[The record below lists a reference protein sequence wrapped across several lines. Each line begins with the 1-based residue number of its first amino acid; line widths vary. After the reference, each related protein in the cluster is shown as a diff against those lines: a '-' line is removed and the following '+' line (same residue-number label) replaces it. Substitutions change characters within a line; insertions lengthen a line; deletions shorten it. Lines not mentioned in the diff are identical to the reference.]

1 MKTLKK
7 YWIHLFNILLA
18 VFVFLL
24 IWYIAK
30 VYPFGPKPL
39 GASDGL
45 VQFKPMIYDV
55 IAKLKLGTLGTYSFN
70 NGLGN
75 PVIFNILYYV
85 SSPLNLICLLF
96 NSPNVMYLV
105 VTTLKVA
112 FTALNI
118 SIYASSKTNKKIA
131 ITIACLSYCFC
142 GWFLIYYYYSSF
154 VDIFMMFPLFQFGLE
169 RLFTKKK
176 NGIYIFSLSYMII
189 SNFYLTFPVCI
200 YTILYFI
207 IHEIIYLKT
216 TKKDA
221 LKKFLLISKATLIVF
236 FITFFW
242 LYMLVDSYKRM
253 GLAFDTKHVND
264 YYLTFR
270 GLIGS
275 LFYGQET
282 LMVYRYGEVVPNISS
297 NTLILISIFYYFLNH
312 KISGR
317 ERIYSLIVAFIMVN
331 FITVTQLDFVMN
343 FFHEIRALPYRYSFI
358 LCFYEIVLFLKNVE
372 NTDLKDKRNKREI
385 IISLLLVTSLFIFC
399 FNSIREMTIWNY
411 IVSLAAI
418 TTIIFLYQ
426 KNSIINSLFIILVIY
441 TTVLLFTYDFSLM
454 EIKNPEEIT
463 NNYITN
469 DLKYRE
475 YISPLYCYR
484 NGAKNLSITD
494 NCNMFFNGKVIDLL
508 TSMTYNEAIYDL
520 KKMGESTFENTSIF
534 THEKENVVLNM
545 IYNLNNKYYLEKI
558 FGVNEDILNVKLKYN
573 DYVNSQQNTIK
584 AMTGVENIFNKKVIP
599 LDKNNKHNDIYY
611 ISEKY
616 YYFDSYD
623 LKGNKTNSLS
633 ENDSIVVKESKYNK
647 EITYYTY
654 NIKNIEKAYNI
665 LKQNQIEYTKYS
677 DSKIE
682 GKIKIDK
689 NQLIFTSIPYDTNW
703 EITIDGKVV
712 KPVKIFDSLMGI
724 KVKPGY
730 HIIKLEY
737 KYHFTIPIIISL
749 ASLLLYLSSIIHRKR
764 SLL

>member
-7 YWIHLFNILLA
+7 YWIHLFNMLLA

-24 IWYIAK
+24 LWYIAK
-30 VYPFGPKPL
+30 VYPFGPKPF
-39 GASDGL
+39 GTSDGL
-45 VQFKPMIYDV
+45 AQFKPMIYDV
-55 IAKLKLGTLGTYSFN
+55 IAKLKLGNLGTYSFN

-118 SIYASSKTNKKIA
+118 SIYANSKTNKKIA

-216 TKKDA
+216 KKKDV

-282 LMVYRYGEVVPNISS
+282 LMVYRYGEVVPNISC

-317 ERIYSLIVAFIMVN
+317 ERIYSLIVAFIMIN
-331 FITVTQLDFVMN
+331 FITITQLDFVMN

-418 TTIIFLYQ
+418 TAIIFLYQ
-426 KNSIINSLFIILVIY
+426 KNPVISSLFIIMTIY
-441 TTVLLFTYDFSLM
+441 TTVFKKS
-454 EIKNPEEIT
+454 NS
-463 NNYITN
+463 
-469 DLKYRE
+469 YR
-475 YISPLYCYR
+475 
-484 NGAKNLSITD
+484 
-494 NCNMFFNGKVIDLL
+494 
-508 TSMTYNEAIYDL
+508 
-520 KKMGESTFENTSIF
+520 
-534 THEKENVVLNM
+534 
-545 IYNLNNKYYLEKI
+545 
-558 FGVNEDILNVKLKYN
+558 KL
-573 DYVNSQQNTIK
+573 
-584 AMTGVENIFNKKVIP
+584 
-599 LDKNNKHNDIYY
+599 
-611 ISEKY
+611 
-616 YYFDSYD
+616 
-623 LKGNKTNSLS
+623 
-633 ENDSIVVKESKYNK
+633 
-647 EITYYTY
+647 
-654 NIKNIEKAYNI
+654 
-665 LKQNQIEYTKYS
+665 
-677 DSKIE
+677 
-682 GKIKIDK
+682 
-689 NQLIFTSIPYDTNW
+689 
-703 EITIDGKVV
+703 
-712 KPVKIFDSLMGI
+712 
-724 KVKPGY
+724 
-730 HIIKLEY
+730 
-737 KYHFTIPIIISL
+737 
-749 ASLLLYLSSIIHRKR
+749 
-764 SLL
+764 

>member
-7 YWIHLFNILLA
+7 YWIHLFNMLLA

-399 FNSIREMTIWNY
+399 FNGIREMTIWNY

-558 FGVNEDILNVKLKYN
+558 FGVNEDILNVKLKYT

-749 ASLLLYLSSIIHRKR
+749 ASLLLYLSGIIHRKR

>member
-7 YWIHLFNILLA
+7 YWIHLFNMLLA

-24 IWYIAK
+24 LWYIAK
-30 VYPFGPKPL
+30 VYPFGPKPF
-39 GASDGL
+39 GTSDGL
-45 VQFKPMIYDV
+45 AQFKPMIYDV
-55 IAKLKLGTLGTYSFN
+55 IAKLKLGNLGTYSFN

-118 SIYASSKTNKKIA
+118 SIYANSKTNKKIA

-216 TKKDA
+216 TKKDV

-282 LMVYRYGEVVPNISS
+282 LMIYRYGEVVPNISC

-317 ERIYSLIVAFIMVN
+317 ERIYSLIVAFIMIN
-331 FITVTQLDFVMN
+331 FITITQLDFVMN

-426 KNSIINSLFIILVIY
+426 KNPVINSLFIILVIY
-441 TTVLLFTYDFSLM
+441 TTVLLFTYDFPLM
-454 EIKNPEEIT
+454 KIKKPEEIT

-475 YISPLYCYR
+475 YISTLYCYR
-484 NGAKNLSITD
+484 NGAKNLTLTE

-534 THEKENVVLNM
+534 SHEKENIILNM
-545 IYNLNNKYYLEKI
+545 IYNLNNKYYIEKI
-558 FGVNEDILNVKLKYN
+558 FGVNEDILNVKLKYK

-611 ISEKY
+611 INEKY

-633 ENDSIVVKESKYNK
+633 RNDSLVVKESKYNK

-724 KVKPGY
+724 KAKPGY
-730 HIIKLEY
+730 HTIKLEY
-737 KYHFTIPIIISL
+737 KYHFTIPIIISI

>member
-7 YWIHLFNILLA
+7 YWIHLFNMLLA

-418 TTIIFLYQ
+418 TTIIFLCQ

-484 NGAKNLSITD
+484 NGAKNLSLTE

-545 IYNLNNKYYLEKI
+545 IYNLSNKYYLEKI
-558 FGVNEDILNVKLKYN
+558 FGVNEDILNVKLKYT

-682 GKIKIDK
+682 GKIKIEK

-749 ASLLLYLSSIIHRKR
+749 ASLLLYLSGIIHRKR

>member
-7 YWIHLFNILLA
+7 YWIHLFNMLLA

-418 TTIIFLYQ
+418 TTIIFLCQ

-484 NGAKNLSITD
+484 NGAKNLSLTE

-558 FGVNEDILNVKLKYN
+558 FGVNEDILNVKLKYT

-749 ASLLLYLSSIIHRKR
+749 ASLLLYLSGIIHRKR

>member
-7 YWIHLFNILLA
+7 YWIHLFNMLLA

-30 VYPFGPKPL
+30 VYPFGPNPL
-39 GASDGL
+39 GVSDGL

-118 SIYASSKTNKKIA
+118 SIYANSKTNKKIA

-142 GWFLIYYYYSSF
+142 GWFIIYYYYSSF

-207 IHEIIYLKT
+207 IREIIYLKAS
-216 TKKDA
+216 KKDI
-221 LKKFLLISKATLIVF
+221 LEKFLSISKSTLIVF
-236 FITFFW
+236 LITFFW

-282 LMVYRYGEVVPNISS
+282 LMVYRYGEVVPNISC

-317 ERIYSLIVAFIMVN
+317 ERIYSLIVAFIMIN
-331 FITVTQLDFVMN
+331 FITITQLDFVMN

-411 IVSLAAI
+411 IVSIIAI

-426 KNSIINSLFIILVIY
+426 KNPIVHSLIILMLVY
-441 TTVLLFTYDFSLM
+441 TTVLLFSFDYSLM
-454 EIKNPEEIT
+454 IVKNPEEIT
-463 NNYITN
+463 NNYITQ

-475 YISPLYCYR
+475 NISSLYCYR
-484 NGAKNLSITD
+484 NGAKNLSLTD

-520 KKMGESTFENTSIF
+520 KKIGESTFENTSIF
-534 THEKENVVLNM
+534 THEKENIILNM

-558 FGVNEDILNVKLKYN
+558 FGVNEDILNVKLKYK
-573 DYVNSQQNTIK
+573 DYVNSQKNTIK

-611 ISEKY
+611 IGEKY

-633 ENDSIVVKESKYNK
+633 ENDSLVVKESKYNK

-665 LKQNQIEYTKYS
+665 LKQNQVEYTKYS

-730 HIIKLEY
+730 HTIKLEY
-737 KYHFTIPIIISL
+737 KYHFTIPILISI

>member
-558 FGVNEDILNVKLKYN
+558 FGVNEDILNVKLKYT

-749 ASLLLYLSSIIHRKR
+749 ASLLLYLSGIIHRKR

>member
-7 YWIHLFNILLA
+7 YWIHLFNMLLA

-118 SIYASSKTNKKIA
+118 SIYANSKTNKKIA

-558 FGVNEDILNVKLKYN
+558 FGVNEDILNVKLKYT

-737 KYHFTIPIIISL
+737 KYHFTIPIIISI

>member
-7 YWIHLFNILLA
+7 YWIHLFNMLLA

-30 VYPFGPKPL
+30 VYPFGPKTF
-39 GASDGL
+39 GTSDGL
-45 VQFKPMIYDV
+45 AQFKPMIYDV

-331 FITVTQLDFVMN
+331 FITITQFDFVMN

-426 KNSIINSLFIILVIY
+426 KNPVINSLFIIMTIY

-558 FGVNEDILNVKLKYN
+558 FGVNEDILNVKLKYT

-749 ASLLLYLSSIIHRKR
+749 ASLLLYLSGIIHRKR